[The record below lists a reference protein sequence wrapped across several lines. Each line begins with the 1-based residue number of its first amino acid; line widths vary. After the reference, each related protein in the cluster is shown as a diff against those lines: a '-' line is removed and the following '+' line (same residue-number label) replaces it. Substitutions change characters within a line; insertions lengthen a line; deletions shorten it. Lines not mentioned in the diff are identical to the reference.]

1 MMKIVEYPQ
10 RGLWKKISVRPQKS
24 AEIVKLRVAGII
36 DRVVRGGDNSLIE
49 LTKELDGVTL
59 DSLFVTEEEI
69 SAASQSLDESLK
81 RAIDVAA
88 SNIELFHKAQMPLE
102 IEVETMPGIKC
113 YQRSFPIK
121 RVGLYIPGGTAPL
134 FSTLLMLAIPA
145 RIAGC
150 TEIVIFTPPEKNGKV
165 ANSILYVAGKFGIKE
180 VVRVGGAQAIAAMAY
195 GTESIKKVDKIYGP
209 GNSYVAQAKLQ
220 VSSCVAIDMVAGP
233 SELMI
238 IADKSSNPA
247 FLAADILSQAEHG
260 PDSQLF
266 LLTTESQ
273 IGLDVNKELE
283 KQIKTLTREQIAN
296 AALENSSVIIMN
308 SEDEMVEFANQYG
321 AEHLMISTEE
331 PWRAANRITNAGS
344 IFLGNYSP
352 ESAGD
357 YASGTNHSLPT
368 NGWTRSFGGISVDS
382 FMHKISFQQISKE
395 GLKLLGETIEVMAEV
410 EGLIAHKN
418 AVSIRLK
425 EIKNGTE

>member
-1 MMKIVEYPQ
+1 MMKIIEYPQ
-10 RGLWKKISVRPQKS
+10 RNLWQELSARPQKS
-24 AEIVKLRVAGII
+24 AETVKLRVGEII
-36 DRVVRGGDNSLIE
+36 DRVVMGGDNSLIE
-49 LTKELDGVTL
+49 LTRELDGVSL

-69 SAASQSLDESLK
+69 AATSQFMEEGLK
-81 RAIDVAA
+81 RAINVAA
-88 SNIELFHKAQMPLE
+88 SNIELFHKAQRPVE

-150 TEIVIFTPPEKNGKV
+150 AEIVIFTPPGKNGKV
-165 ANSILYVAGKFGIKE
+165 ANSILYVAGKFGISE
-180 VVRVGGAQAIAAMAY
+180 IVRVGGAQAIAAMAY
-195 GTESIKKVDKIYGP
+195 GTDSIRKVDKIYGP

-238 IADKSSNPA
+238 IADKTANPA

-266 LLTTESQ
+266 LLTTEKH

-283 KQIKTLTREQIAN
+283 RQIKTLTREEIAN

-308 SEDEMVEFANQYG
+308 SEEEMVEFANQYG

-331 PWRAANRITNAGS
+331 PWRVADRITNAGS

-382 FMHKISFQQISKE
+382 FMHKISFQQITKG
-395 GLKLLGETIEVMAEV
+395 GLRLLGGTIEVMAEA
-410 EGLIAHKN
+410 EGLIAHRN

-425 EIKNGTE
+425 EIENGTE

>member
-1 MMKIVEYPQ
+1 MMKIIEYPQ
-10 RGLWKKISVRPQKS
+10 RDLWGELSARPQKS
-24 AEIVKLRVAGII
+24 IEAVQLRVAEII
-36 DRVVRGGDNSLIE
+36 ERVAKGGDSSLIE
-49 LTKELDGVTL
+49 LTKELDRVSL
-59 DSLFVTEEEI
+59 DSLFVTQAEI
-69 SAASQSLDESLK
+69 DASSQFLDERLK
-81 RAIDVAA
+81 KAIDTAT
-88 SNIELFHKAQMPLE
+88 SNIELFHRAQTPRE

-113 YQRSFPIK
+113 LQKSFPIK

-134 FSTLLMLAIPA
+134 FSTVLMLAIPA

-150 TEIVIFTPPEKNGKV
+150 REVALFTPPGNDGKIDS
-165 ANSILYVAGKFGIKE
+165 SILYVASKFGINE
-180 VVRVGGAQAIAAMAY
+180 IVRVGGAQAIAAMAY
-195 GTESIKKVDKIYGP
+195 GTESIKRVDKIFGP

-220 VSSCVAIDMVAGP
+220 VSENVAIDMVAGP

-238 IADKSSNPA
+238 IADKSANPA

-266 LLTTESQ
+266 LLTTEKQ
-273 IGLDVNKELE
+273 IGLDVNE
-283 KQIKTLTREQIAN
+283 KLTDQIKSLTRENIAH

-308 SEDEMVEFANQYG
+308 SEDEMVDFANQYG
-321 AEHLMISTEE
+321 AEHLMISTQD
-331 PWRAANRITNAGS
+331 PWRVADSIINAGS

-368 NGWTRSFGGISVDS
+368 NGWTKSFGGISVDS
-382 FMHKISFQQISKE
+382 FIHKISFQQITKE
-395 GLKLLGETIEVMAEV
+395 GLQLLGGTIEAMAEA
-410 EGLIAHKN
+410 EGLFAHRN

-425 EIKNGTE
+425 EIENGIK

>member
-1 MMKIVEYPQ
+1 MMKVMEYPQ
-10 RGLWKKISVRPQKS
+10 RDLWKELSARPQKS
-24 AEIVKLRVAGII
+24 AEAVTLRVSEII

-49 LTKELDGVTL
+49 LTKELDGVSL

-69 SAASQSLDESLK
+69 ATASQFLEEGLK

-88 SNIELFHKAQMPLE
+88 SNIELFHKAQRPVE

-150 TEIVIFTPPEKNGKV
+150 GEIAIFTPPGKDGKV
-165 ANSILYVAGKFGIKE
+165 DSSILYVAGKFGISE
-180 VVRVGGAQAIAAMAY
+180 IVRVGGAQAIATMAY
-195 GTESIKKVDKIYGP
+195 GTESIRKVDKIYGP

-220 VSSCVAIDMVAGP
+220 VSTNVAIDMVAGP

-238 IADKSSNPA
+238 IADKAANPS

-266 LLTTESQ
+266 LLTTERR
-273 IGLDVNKELE
+273 IGLEVNKELE
-283 KQIKTLTREQIAN
+283 RQIKTLTREEIAN

-331 PWRAANRITNAGS
+331 PWRVANRITNAGS

-382 FMHKISFQQISKE
+382 FMHKISFQQITKA
-395 GLKLLGETIEVMAEV
+395 GLQLLGETIEVMAEA
-410 EGLIAHKN
+410 EGLIAHRN

-425 EIKNGTE
+425 EIENGTE

>member
-1 MMKIVEYPQ
+1 MMKVMEYPQ
-10 RGLWKKISVRPQKS
+10 RDLWKELSARPQKS
-24 AEIVKLRVAGII
+24 AEAVTLRVSEII
-36 DRVVRGGDNSLIE
+36 DRVLRGGDNSLIE
-49 LTKELDGVTL
+49 LTKELDGVSL

-69 SAASQSLDESLK
+69 ATASQFLEEGLK

-88 SNIELFHKAQMPLE
+88 SNIELFHKAQRPVE

-150 TEIVIFTPPEKNGKV
+150 GEIAIFTPPGKDGKV
-165 ANSILYVAGKFGIKE
+165 DSSILYVAGKFGISE
-180 VVRVGGAQAIAAMAY
+180 IVRVGGAQAIATMAY
-195 GTESIKKVDKIYGP
+195 GTESIRKVDKIYGP

-220 VSSCVAIDMVAGP
+220 VSTNVAIDMVAGP

-238 IADKSSNPA
+238 IADKAANPS

-266 LLTTESQ
+266 LLTTERR
-273 IGLDVNKELE
+273 IGLEVNKELE
-283 KQIKTLTREQIAN
+283 RQIKTLTREEIAN

-331 PWRAANRITNAGS
+331 PWRVANRITNAGS

-382 FMHKISFQQISKE
+382 FMHKISFQQITKA
-395 GLKLLGETIEVMAEV
+395 GLQLLGETIEVMAEA
-410 EGLIAHKN
+410 EGLIAHRN

-425 EIKNGTE
+425 EIENGTE

>member
-1 MMKIVEYPQ
+1 MMKIIEFPQ
-10 RGLWKKISVRPQKS
+10 RDLWKELSERPQKS
-24 AEIVKLRVAGII
+24 AETVRLRVSEII
-36 DRVVRGGDNSLIE
+36 DRVISGGDNSLLE
-49 LTKELDGVTL
+49 LTRELDGVSL

-69 SAASQSLDESLK
+69 SAASQHLDARLK
-81 RAIDVAA
+81 MAIDVAA
-88 SNIELFHKAQMPLE
+88 SNIELFHKAQIPVE

-113 YQRSFPIK
+113 CQKSFPIK

-145 RIAGC
+145 LIAGC
-150 TEIVIFTPPEKNGKV
+150 GEIVLFTPPGKDGKID
-165 ANSILYVAGKFGIKE
+165 NSILYVAGKFGINE
-180 VVRVGGAQAIAAMAY
+180 IVMVGGAQAIAAMAY
-195 GTESIKKVDKIYGP
+195 GTESIRRVDKIFGP

-220 VSSCVAIDMVAGP
+220 VSESVAIDMVAGP

-238 IADKSSNPA
+238 IADKKANPA

-266 LLTTESQ
+266 LLTTEKQ
-273 IGLDVNKELE
+273 IGIDVNKELAD
-283 KQIKTLTREQIAN
+283 QIKSLTREKIVN
-296 AALENSSVIIMN
+296 AALENSSVIIMK
-308 SEDEMVEFANQYG
+308 SEGEMVDFANQYG
-321 AEHLMISTEE
+321 AEHLMISTEN
-331 PWRAANRITNAGS
+331 PWRVANSITNAGS

-368 NGWTRSFGGISVDS
+368 NGWTKLFGGISVVR
-382 FMHKISFQQISKE
+382 FMNKISFQQINKE
-395 GLKLLGETIEVMAEV
+395 GLQLLGGTIEAIAEA
-410 EGLIAHKN
+410 EGLLAHRN

-425 EIKNGTE
+425 EIENGIE

>member
-10 RGLWKKISVRPQKS
+10 RALWEELSARPQRRV
-24 AEIVKLRVAGII
+24 ETVQLRVAEII
-36 DRVVRGGDNSLIE
+36 DRVAKGGDSSLIE
-49 LTKELDGVTL
+49 LTKELDGVSV
-59 DSLFVTEEEI
+59 DSLFVTQAEI
-69 SAASQSLDESLK
+69 NASSKFLDEGLK
-81 RAIDVAA
+81 RAINVAA
-88 SNIELFHKAQMPLE
+88 SNIELFHTAQRPAE

-113 YQRSFPIK
+113 YQKSFPIK

-134 FSTLLMLAIPA
+134 FSTVLMLAIPA

-150 TEIVIFTPPEKNGKV
+150 NEIALFTPPGKDG
-165 ANSILYVAGKFGIKE
+165 NIDSSILYVANKFGISEIIK
-180 VVRVGGAQAIAAMAY
+180 VGGAQAIAAMAY

-220 VSSCVAIDMVAGP
+220 VSCNVAIDMVAGP

-238 IADKSSNPA
+238 IADQNSNPA

-266 LLTTESQ
+266 LLTTERQ
-273 IGLDVNKELE
+273 IGLDVNIELE
-283 KQIKTLTREQIAN
+283 RQIKTLTREKIAI

-308 SEDEMVEFANQYG
+308 SEDEMAAFANQYG
-321 AEHLMISTEE
+321 AEHLMISTEK
-331 PWRAANRITNAGS
+331 PWRVANRITNAGS

-368 NGWTRSFGGISVDS
+368 NGWTKSFGGISVDS
-382 FMHKISFQQISKE
+382 FMHKISFQQITKE
-395 GLKLLGETIEVMAEV
+395 GLKLLGETIEVMAEA
-410 EGLIAHKN
+410 EGLLAHRN

-425 EIKNGTE
+425 EM

>member
-1 MMKIVEYPQ
+1 MMKIIEFPQ
-10 RGLWKKISVRPQKS
+10 RDLWKELSERPQKS
-24 AEIVKLRVAGII
+24 AETVRLRVSEII
-36 DRVVRGGDNSLIE
+36 DRVISGGDNSLLE
-49 LTKELDGVTL
+49 LTRELDGVSL

-69 SAASQSLDESLK
+69 SAASQHLDARLK
-81 RAIDVAA
+81 MAIDVAA
-88 SNIELFHKAQMPLE
+88 SNIELFHKAQIPVE

-113 YQRSFPIK
+113 CQKSFPIK

-145 RIAGC
+145 LIAGC
-150 TEIVIFTPPEKNGKV
+150 GEIAIFTPPGKEGKV
-165 ANSILYVAGKFGIKE
+165 ADSILYVAGKFGITE
-180 VVRVGGAQAIAAMAY
+180 IIRVGGAQAIAAMAY

-220 VSSCVAIDMVAGP
+220 VSSNVAIDMVAGP

-238 IADKSSNPA
+238 IADKSANPS

-266 LLTTESQ
+266 LLTTERQ
-273 IGLDVNKELE
+273 FGFDVNKELE
-283 KQIKTLTREQIAN
+283 RQIKTITREEIAN

-308 SEDEMVEFANQYG
+308 SEDEMAAFANQYG

-331 PWRAANRITNAGS
+331 PWRVAKRITNAGS

-382 FMHKISFQQISKE
+382 FMHKISFQQITKE
-395 GLKLLGETIEVMAEV
+395 GLQLLGGTIEVMAEA
-410 EGLIAHKN
+410 EGLLAHRN

-425 EIKNGTE
+425 EIENGTE

>member
-1 MMKIVEYPQ
+1 MMKIIEFPQ
-10 RGLWKKISVRPQKS
+10 RDLWKELSERPQKS
-24 AEIVKLRVAGII
+24 AETVRLRVSEII
-36 DRVVRGGDNSLIE
+36 DRVISGGDNSLLE
-49 LTKELDGVTL
+49 LTRELDGVSL

-69 SAASQSLDESLK
+69 SAASQHLDARLK
-81 RAIDVAA
+81 MAIDVAA
-88 SNIELFHKAQMPLE
+88 SNIELFHKAQIPVE

-113 YQRSFPIK
+113 CQKSFPIK

-150 TEIVIFTPPEKNGKV
+150 AEIAIFTPPGKDGKV
-165 ANSILYVAGKFGIKE
+165 DSSILYVAGKFGITE
-180 VVRVGGAQAIAAMAY
+180 IVRVGGAQAIAAMAY
-195 GTESIKKVDKIYGP
+195 GTESVKKVDKIYGP

-220 VSSCVAIDMVAGP
+220 VSSNVAIDMVAGP

-238 IADKSSNPA
+238 IADKTANPS

-266 LLTTESQ
+266 LLTTDRQ
-273 IGLDVNKELE
+273 IGFDVNVELE
-283 KQIKTLTREQIAN
+283 RQIKALTREEIAN
-296 AALENSSVIIMN
+296 AALENSSVIIMK
-308 SEDEMVEFANQYG
+308 SEGEMVDFANQYG
-321 AEHLMISTEE
+321 AEHLMISTED
-331 PWRAANRITNAGS
+331 PWRIANSITNAGS

-368 NGWTRSFGGISVDS
+368 NGWTKSFGGISVDS

-395 GLKLLGETIEVMAEV
+395 GLQLLGGTIEAMAEA
-410 EGLIAHKN
+410 EGLLAHRN

-425 EIKNGTE
+425 EIENGIE

>member
-10 RGLWKKISVRPQKS
+10 RELWKENSARPQKS
-24 AEIVKLRVAGII
+24 AEMIRLRVGEII
-36 DRVVRGGDNSLIE
+36 DRVVSGGDNALVE
-49 LTKELDGVTL
+49 LTGELDGVSL

-69 SAASQSLDESLK
+69 AAASQFLDEGLK
-81 RAIDVAA
+81 VAIDVAA
-88 SNIELFHKAQMPLE
+88 SNIELFHKAQMPVE

-113 YQRSFPIK
+113 YQRSFPIN

-150 TEIVIFTPPEKNGKV
+150 AEIAIFTPPAKDGKV
-165 ANSILYVAGKFGIKE
+165 DSSILYVAGKLGITE
-180 VVRVGGAQAIAAMAY
+180 IVRVGGAQAVAAMAY

-220 VSSCVAIDMVAGP
+220 VSSNVAIDMVAGP

-238 IADKSSNPA
+238 IADKTANPS

-266 LLTTESQ
+266 LLTTERQ
-273 IGLDVNKELE
+273 TGLDVNNELE
-283 KQIKTLTREQIAN
+283 RQIKALTREKIAN
-296 AALENSSVIIMN
+296 AALENSSIIIMN
-308 SEDEMVEFANQYG
+308 SEDEMVELANQYG

-331 PWRAANRITNAGS
+331 PWRVANRITNAGS

-382 FMHKISFQQISKE
+382 FMHKISFQQITKE
-395 GLKLLGETIEVMAEV
+395 GLQLLGGTIEVMAEA
-410 EGLIAHKN
+410 EGLLAHRN

-425 EIKNGTE
+425 EIENGTE

>member
-1 MMKIVEYPQ
+1 MMKIIEFPQ
-10 RGLWKKISVRPQKS
+10 RDLWKELSERPQKS
-24 AEIVKLRVAGII
+24 AETVRLRVSEII
-36 DRVVRGGDNSLIE
+36 DRVISGGDNSLLE
-49 LTKELDGVTL
+49 LTRELDGVSL

-69 SAASQSLDESLK
+69 SAASQHLDARLK
-81 RAIDVAA
+81 MAIDVAA
-88 SNIELFHKAQMPLE
+88 SNIELFHKAQIPVE

-113 YQRSFPIK
+113 CQKSFPIK

-145 RIAGC
+145 LIAGC
-150 TEIVIFTPPEKNGKV
+150 GEIVLFTPPGKDGKID
-165 ANSILYVAGKFGIKE
+165 NSILYVAGKFGINE
-180 VVRVGGAQAIAAMAY
+180 IVMVGGAQAIAAMAY
-195 GTESIKKVDKIYGP
+195 GTESIRRVDKIFGP

-220 VSSCVAIDMVAGP
+220 VSESVAIDMVAGP

-238 IADKSSNPA
+238 IADKKANPA

-266 LLTTESQ
+266 LLTTERQ
-273 IGLDVNKELE
+273 FGFDVNKELE
-283 KQIKTLTREQIAN
+283 RQIKTLTREEIAN

-308 SEDEMVEFANQYG
+308 SEDEMAAFANQYG

-331 PWRAANRITNAGS
+331 PWRFANRITNAGS

-382 FMHKISFQQISKE
+382 FMHKISFQQITKE
-395 GLKLLGETIEVMAEV
+395 GLQLLGGTIEVMAEA
-410 EGLIAHKN
+410 EGLLAHRN

-425 EIKNGTE
+425 EIENGTE

>member
-1 MMKIVEYPQ
+1 MKIIEYPQ
-10 RGLWKKISVRPQKS
+10 RNLWQELSARPQKS
-24 AEIVKLRVAGII
+24 AETVKLRVGEII
-36 DRVVRGGDNSLIE
+36 DRVVMGGDNSLIE
-49 LTKELDGVTL
+49 LTRELDGVSL

-69 SAASQSLDESLK
+69 AAASQFMEEGLK
-81 RAIDVAA
+81 RAINVAA
-88 SNIELFHKAQMPLE
+88 SNIELFHKAQRPVE

-150 TEIVIFTPPEKNGKV
+150 AEIVIFTPPGKNGKV
-165 ANSILYVAGKFGIKE
+165 ANSILYVAGKFGISE
-180 VVRVGGAQAIAAMAY
+180 IVRVGGAQAIAAMAY
-195 GTESIKKVDKIYGP
+195 GTDSIRKVDKIYGP

-238 IADKSSNPA
+238 IADKTANPA

-266 LLTTESQ
+266 LLTTEKH

-283 KQIKTLTREQIAN
+283 RQIKTLTREEIAN

-308 SEDEMVEFANQYG
+308 SEEEMVEFANQYG

-331 PWRAANRITNAGS
+331 PWRVADRITNAGS

-382 FMHKISFQQISKE
+382 FMHKISFQQITKG
-395 GLKLLGETIEVMAEV
+395 GLRLLGGTIEVMAEA
-410 EGLIAHKN
+410 EGLIAHRN

-425 EIKNGTE
+425 EIENGTE